1 MSSEII
7 TVVVAALGGGA
18 AFWGAVKGGLINIRI
33 GTNGTNG
40 DKKENRIDELEKHA
54 VVANHEMGEVKETL
68 GEIKADIKETH
79 TYLREH
85 ADKDNEIQTK
95 ILLAINDLKK

>member
-40 DKKENRIDELEKHA
+40 DKKVTTLENQVAKLAET
-54 VVANHEMGEVKETL
+54 ANHNFTHLKERFEEHTQ
-68 GEIKADIKETH
+68 DDKEFFKEQ
-79 TYLREH
+79 REFNRDLWKELT
-85 ADKDNEIQTK
+85 DKK
-95 ILLAINDLKK
+95 